1 MAHQNIKNFHN
12 LLRSRFLSDTL
23 RFSSS
28 KTSSEIKIPD
38 NSKCINKVILLGR
51 CLAEANLKPLNNT
64 NYATFIMATNELRRT
79 KSNEIVKRSD
89 YHKVF
94 VYQPFLAKKSHNLI
108 TKGTRLYLEGK
119 LNYRK
124 YENQFFSNIVA
135 EKILFISGTNQQ
147 FELDNDDIIE
157 EIDEEF
163 ITEGEEQQNVQAS
176 EKY

>member
-1 MAHQNIKNFHN
+1 MI
-12 LLRSRFLSDTL
+12 
-23 RFSSS
+23 
-28 KTSSEIKIPD
+28 EIKIPD

-108 TKGTRLYLEGK
+108 TKG
-119 LNYRK
+119 
-124 YENQFFSNIVA
+124 
-135 EKILFISGTNQQ
+135 
-147 FELDNDDIIE
+147 
-157 EIDEEF
+157 
-163 ITEGEEQQNVQAS
+163 
-176 EKY
+176 